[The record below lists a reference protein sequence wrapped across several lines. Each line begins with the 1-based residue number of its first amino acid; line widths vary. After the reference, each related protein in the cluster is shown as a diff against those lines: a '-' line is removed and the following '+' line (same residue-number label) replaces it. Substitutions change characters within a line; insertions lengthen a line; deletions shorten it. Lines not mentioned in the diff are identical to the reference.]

1 MRGTVGEPRTAAN
14 THSVRIPPAG
24 DRVCHQVQLPVQAV
38 ALRVA
43 GRRPQ
48 LHNQERQT
56 KQQRRRRASAWLG
69 TGGRRWR
76 PLRWMCAGDPGAG
89 CGTGPRGTGPTAH
102 WATARRGW
110 ILLVAQVGVVGVGGG
125 AGAGDDSPTGPGCSR
140 WRRGI
145 AGSHRW

>member
-48 LHNQERQT
+48 LHNQEG
-56 KQQRRRRASAWLG
+56 KQSSSAV
-69 TGGRRWR
+69 
-76 PLRWMCAGDPGAG
+76 GALPHG
-89 CGTGPRGTGPTAH
+89 
-102 WATARRGW
+102 WAP
-110 ILLVAQVGVVGVGGG
+110 
-125 AGAGDDSPTGPGCSR
+125 AGAGGGRSVGCARVTPGGVWDRPAWNRPHCPLGYCSSGAGFS
-140 WRRGI
+140 WSRR
-145 AGSHRW
+145 